1 MTDSVQLGLWFLLAM
16 VVAVFLVSGI
26 VYARTRRDEESGDL
40 EHWDHEPTEG
50 MK

>member
-16 VVAVFLVSGI
+16 FVVVLVVSGV
-26 VYARTRRDEESGDL
+26 VYARNKREEESGDL

-50 MK
+50 LE

>member
-16 VVAVFLVSGI
+16 VVAVFVVSGI
-26 VYARTRRDEESGDL
+26 VYARNKRDEESGDM

-50 MK
+50 TK